1 MEIVVATG
9 NKHKLDEIIPLI
21 PSSIKLLT
29 LKDINFNDD
38 IPENEPTLEGNA
50 LAKARFIFQLTGK
63 NCLADDTGL
72 EVEALNGEPGVFSA
86 RYAGEEKNSE
96 KNMEKLLAA
105 LSKKNNRKARFKTV
119 MALIINQ
126 KEYLFEG
133 IVNGEILLEKRGEKG
148 FGYDPIFQAEGFDK
162 SFAEM
167 SLDDK
172 NKISHRALA
181 TQKVADFLKI
191 F

>member
-1 MEIVVATG
+1 MEIIVATG

-50 LAKARFIFQLTGK
+50 LAKARFIYQLTGK

-72 EVEALNGEPGVFSA
+72 EVNALNDEPGVFSA
-86 RYAGEEKNSE
+86 RYAGEEKDSE
-96 KNMEKLLAA
+96 KNMAKLLSA
-105 LSKKNNRKARFKTV
+105 LSGKNNRKARFRTV
-119 MALIINQ
+119 MALILNQ

-133 IVNGEILLEKRGEKG
+133 IVSGEILMEKRGEKG

-181 TQKVADFLKI
+181 TQKVADFLKHY
-191 F
+191 

>member
-96 KNMEKLLAA
+96 KNMAKLLAA
-105 LSKKNNRKARFKTV
+105 LSEKNSRKARFKTA

-148 FGYDPIFQAEGFDK
+148 FGYDPIFQAEGFNK

>member
-29 LKDINFNDD
+29 LKDIHFNDD

-96 KNMEKLLAA
+96 KNMAKLLAA
-105 LSKKNNRKARFKTV
+105 LSEKNNRKARFKTV

-181 TQKVADFLKI
+181 TQKVADFLKN